1 MVCTMKFTFAQVNF
15 TDSNLPIFVINTNGT
30 IVNEPKIGANLG
42 IINNTGR
49 NSISDAFND
58 YDGRIGI
65 EFRGQTSQFIFDKKS
80 YSFETRDANGDNLNV
95 SLLGLP
101 EENDWILYGPFSDKT
116 MIRNVLIYEFSNEI
130 GMYASRTR
138 YCELVIDGN
147 YEGVYVLMEKIK
159 RDKNRVDIAKLNPD
173 EITVPDISG
182 GYILKLDKFEDSDQN
197 RFVSAFSPIGVNM
210 EYQVIYP
217 KEENLQPEQF
227 TYIQDFM
234 YDFESALSGE
244 NFKDET
250 VGYQQY
256 IDVNSFVDF
265 LIMNEF
271 GRNPDAYRISTY
283 FYKENEIDGGQ
294 LKMGPVW
301 DFNIGMGNANFCLGS
316 DFRGWVFNYNAV
328 CPNDAW
334 LIGYWWERLLSDPTF
349 AQAVIA
355 RWKTLRET
363 TFNIS
368 NIHQKIDTKA
378 ALLNESQDRNQE
390 RWNNIG
396 QAVWPND
403 FVGATY
409 QEEVDYLKD
418 WFEKRVLWMD
428 TNVELLDRSKD
439 NSTTISFKFFPIPFD
454 DVLNIEISQ
463 AELGE
468 TYLRIYDVLGH
479 KVAAIRITIPT
490 GITTELSI
498 PSEIISPLSKGVYFY
513 NLEVNEVLIYKG
525 KLVKQ

>member
-1 MVCTMKFTFAQVNF
+1 M
-15 TDSNLPIFVINTNGT
+15 
-30 IVNEPKIGANLG
+30 
-42 IINNTGR
+42 
-49 NSISDAFND
+49 
-58 YDGRIGI
+58 
-65 EFRGQTSQFIFDKKS
+65 FRKWFH
-80 YSFETRDANGDNLNV
+80 
-95 SLLGLP
+95 
-101 EENDWILYGPFSDKT
+101 
-116 MIRNVLIYEFSNEI
+116 
-130 GMYASRTR
+130 
-138 YCELVIDGN
+138 
-147 YEGVYVLMEKIK
+147 
-159 RDKNRVDIAKLNPD
+159 
-173 EITVPDISG
+173 
-182 GYILKLDKFEDSDQN
+182 
-197 RFVSAFSPIGVNM
+197 
-210 EYQVIYP
+210 
-217 KEENLQPEQF
+217 
-227 TYIQDFM
+227 
-234 YDFESALSGE
+234 
-244 NFKDET
+244 
-250 VGYQQY
+250 
-256 IDVNSFVDF
+256 
-265 LIMNEF
+265 
-271 GRNPDAYRISTY
+271 
-283 FYKENEIDGGQ
+283 
-294 LKMGPVW
+294 
-301 DFNIGMGNANFCLGS
+301 
-316 DFRGWVFNYNAV
+316 GWVFNYNAV

-468 TYLRIYDVLGH
+468 TYLRIYNVLGH